1 MTRSFGTQGNV
12 HQTSGGLGDIGGADA
27 GPARRSRSDGVTSSL
42 LTSTAVELAYERL
55 APLYDLIFGRV
66 LEPGR
71 KLMTAAA
78 TELAPQSL
86 LEIGVGTGLTLAG
99 YPVATAVTGI
109 DISRDMLEKAK
120 RRAGAMPQRRIELAL
135 MDAESMDFADASFDC
150 VTLPYVLSVT
160 PDPDRLVRE
169 IRRVCKPG
177 GTILIL
183 NHFSGSR
190 FWRGLEASVA
200 SLASRIG
207 FRSDFDYVRHVLS
220 HEWQVEW
227 KRPVNLFDLSMLVK
241 LTN

>member
-1 MTRSFGTQGNV
+1 MTNSFSTQGDA
-12 HQTSGGLGDIGGADA
+12 QRASPGLVDIGETAA
-27 GPARRSRSDGVTSSL
+27 SRHGRTPPEQVATLTSS
-42 LTSTAVELAYERL
+42 AVERAYGRL
-55 APLYDLIFGRV
+55 APLYDLVFGRV

-71 KLMTAAA
+71 RMMAAA
-78 TELAPQSL
+78 AAELDPPTL

-99 YPVATAVTGI
+99 YPASTAVTGI
-109 DISRDMLEKAK
+109 DISPDMLEKAR
-120 RRAGAMPQRRIELAL
+120 RRAAALRPRPIELAL

-177 GTILIL
+177 GTILIV

-190 FWRGLEASVA
+190 FWRGLEHSVS

-207 FRSDFDYVRHVLS
+207 FRSDFDYARHVLS
-220 HEWQVEW
+220 HGWQVEW
-227 KRPVNLFDLSMLVK
+227 RRPVNLFDLSL
-241 LTN
+241 LIRIRN